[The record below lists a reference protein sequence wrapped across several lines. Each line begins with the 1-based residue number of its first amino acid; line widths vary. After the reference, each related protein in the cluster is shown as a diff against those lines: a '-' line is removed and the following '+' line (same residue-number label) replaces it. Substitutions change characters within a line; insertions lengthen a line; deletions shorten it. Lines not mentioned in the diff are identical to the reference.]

1 MPPRGGRVALGFS
14 LLLLLSPGANAA
26 GAVSFT
32 KDVVGVFKRQCVA
45 CHMTGEEQGQLGL
58 APGLAYAG
66 LVSVASRGSG
76 LPRVAPG
83 EPERSYLVH
92 KLQGTH
98 LDQGGSGERMPMGQ
112 EPLAERDIALVRDWI
127 AAGAKNN

>member
-1 MPPRGGRVALGFS
+1 MRPRAWWAGLGLAG
-14 LLLLLSPGANAA
+14 LLLLGA
-26 GAVSFT
+26 GASVAGGVSFT
-32 KDVVGVFKRQCVA
+32 RDVVGVFKRQCVA
-45 CHMTGEEQGQLGL
+45 CHMTGDEQGQLGL

-66 LVSVASRGSG
+66 LVGVASRGSG

-98 LDQGGSGERMPMGQ
+98 LDQGGTGERMPMGQ
-112 EPLAERDIALVRDWI
+112 EPLAERDIALVREWI

>member
-1 MPPRGGRVALGFS
+1 MLGRGRGMGLGLAG
-14 LLLLLSPGANAA
+14 LLLVSPGVSAA
-26 GAVSFT
+26 EGVSFT

-45 CHMTGEEQGQLGL
+45 CHMTGDEQGQLGL
-58 APGLAYAG
+58 APALAYAG
-66 LVSVASRGSG
+66 LVGVASRGSG

-98 LDQGGSGERMPMGQ
+98 LDQGGTGERMPMGQ